1 MSDPGPR
8 RRFYSS
14 VPAQTLIALSF
25 NIISLFAGGLI
36 SILTPQFGA
45 APWILALFPPI
56 LTIRGGI
63 GGIFSGNLAT
73 MLHLGLIRPRIRR
86 NTPVY
91 AQLISAVFAITLVDT
106 LAMGVFAFL
115 LNLVLGRAYLGQ
127 VLIFAVVP
135 PVACVLAMSVSI
147 PLTSLLAI
155 AAFRRGLDPDI
166 LVYPILAS
174 INDMVVTA
182 AFVVTVYLVLS
193 GGPSLLLLYGLFL
206 SIIMATGLLVW
217 RNRGVDFFRR
227 TIREGTTVVIMS
239 SLFGGVNGVFLSGM
253 SRSLQSYPGVV
264 VLYPALTNALGNL
277 GSIVGS
283 TTTTKF
289 ALGIVRSLTEEV
301 RDALGTIARIEAV
314 ALLMHLSF
322 GVITFIM
329 VRATTPSASL
339 SSLILVAVV
348 VNLLTFH
355 LIGLF
360 TLVLAFQAFK
370 RGLNPDNV
378 VIPVITSISD
388 TAATLALLASLAIL
402 KFFGAF

>member
-1 MSDPGPR
+1 MSDPGPKR
-8 RRFYSS
+8 HFYSS

-73 MLHLGLIRPRIRR
+73 MLHLGLIRPQIRG

-115 LNLVLGRAYLGQ
+115 LNLALGRAFLGQ
-127 VLIFAVVP
+127 APIFAVVP

-174 INDMVVTA
+174 INDMVVA
-182 AFVVTVYLVLS
+182 AAYVVTIRLVLS
-193 GGPSLLLLYGLFL
+193 GAPSLFLLYGLFL
-206 SIIMATGLLVW
+206 SIIAATGLLAW

-227 TIREGTTVVIMS
+227 TIREGTTVVITS

-264 VLYPALTNALGNL
+264 VLYPALTNALGNI

-289 ALGIVRSLTEEV
+289 ALGIVRSLTEEI
-301 RDALGTIARIEAV
+301 RDALETIARIEAV

-322 GVITFIM
+322 GVITFILA
-329 VRATTPSASL
+329 RATTTSASL
-339 SSLILVAVV
+339 SSLVLVAVV

-355 LIGLF
+355 LIALF

-388 TAATLALLASLAIL
+388 TVATLALTVSLTIL
-402 KFFGAF
+402 NFLGAF

>member
-8 RRFYSS
+8 RHFYSS

-36 SILTPQFGA
+36 SVLTPQFGA

-73 MLHLGLIRPRIRR
+73 MLHLGLIRPQIRR
-86 NTPVY
+86 NTPAY

-115 LNLVLGRAYLGQ
+115 LNLVLGRALPGQ
-127 VLIFAVVP
+127 APIFAVVP
-135 PVACVLAMSVSI
+135 PVACVLALSVSI

-174 INDMVVTA
+174 INDVVVA
-182 AFVVTVYLVLS
+182 AAYVVTVYLVLS
-193 GGPSLLLLYGLFL
+193 GGPFLLLLYGLFL
-206 SIIMATGLLVW
+206 SIIAATGLLVW
-217 RNRGVDFFRR
+217 RNWGVDFFRR

-253 SRSLQSYPGVV
+253 SRSLQRYPGVV
-264 VLYPALTNALGNL
+264 VLYPALTNALGNI

-289 ALGIVRSLTEEV
+289 ALGIVRSLMDEIRE
-301 RDALGTIARIEAV
+301 ALGTIAQIEAV

-322 GVITFIM
+322 GVITFII
-329 VRATTPSASL
+329 VSAATPSASL
-339 SSLILVAVV
+339 SSLVLVAVV

-388 TAATLALLASLAIL
+388 TVATLALLASLAIL